1 MAEQEI
7 VDAEIV
13 EETPATEE
21 SKGPLQVAVIGQDDD
36 PLTIATAKAF
46 NVPRGVEVSMYTT
59 EDLDALVEAKP
70 NIVFYCEE
78 IPVKKNDSLDDGDFI
93 AAIQKLIRIA
103 GAGVC
108 IRSTLNVEAFE
119 RLIMSLTKQVF
130 DNKIVYMPDL
140 TDSSNVEDIIS
151 SPVHLIGG
159 TGEALQ
165 QHMSVL
171 GNMSWFSARELVSG
185 SVPEIIYT
193 KLAATG
199 YRMVQAKFFNE
210 LYDAVMDIKNANP
223 MLVSRQVQKVLGVC
237 AVPSQI
243 SDTMVYDG
251 RIFAGATDKLT
262 LIESCLGD

>member
-1 MAEQEI
+1 MTEEI

-13 EETPATEE
+13 EEAGAAEE
-21 SKGPLQVAVIGQDDD
+21 SKGPLQVAVIGSDDD
-36 PLTIATAKAF
+36 PLTVATVKAF
-46 NVPRGVEVSMYTT
+46 NVPRGVESQIYTV
-59 EDLDALVEAKP
+59 DDIDALVEAKP
-70 NIVFYCEE
+70 NIVFYCDE

-93 AAIQKLIRIA
+93 ATIQKLIRIG

-140 TDSSNVEDIIS
+140 TDSLNVEDIIS

-159 TGEALQ
+159 TGDALQ
-165 QHMSVL
+165 QHMGVL
-171 GNMSWFSARELVSG
+171 RTLSWFGARELVTAT
-185 SVPEIIYT
+185 VPEAIYT

-210 LYDAVMDIKNANP
+210 LYDAVMDMKNANP
-223 MLVSRQVQKVLGVC
+223 MLVARQVQTVTGAC
-237 AVPSQI
+237 AVPSHV
-243 SDTMVYDG
+243 SDTMKYDG

-262 LIESCLGD
+262 LIENCLGD

>member
-1 MAEQEI
+1 MTEEI

-46 NVPRGVEVSMYTT
+46 NVPRGVEVSTYTV
-59 EDLDALVEAKP
+59 EDIDTLVEARP
-70 NIVFYCEE
+70 NVVFYCAE

-93 AAIQKLIRIA
+93 AAIQRLIRIA

-108 IRSTLNVEAFE
+108 IRSTLNVETFE

-140 TDSSNVEDIIS
+140 TDSANVEDIIS
-151 SPVHLIGG
+151 SPIHLVGG
-159 TGEALQ
+159 TGEALS
-165 QHMSVL
+165 QHMNVL
-171 GNMSWFSARELVSG
+171 RTMSWFSARELVTG
-185 SVPEIIYT
+185 TVPEAIYT

-199 YRMVQAKFFNE
+199 YRMVQAQFFNE

-223 MLVSRQVQKVLGVC
+223 MLVARQVQNVTGVC
-237 AVPSQI
+237 TVPSQV
-243 SDTMVYDG
+243 SDTMRYDG
-251 RIFAGATDKLT
+251 RIFAGATDKLS
-262 LIESCLGD
+262 LIESCLEN